1 MWLSGTAV
9 KVELLESSERN
20 AMAGQLEVTSG
31 YEVTAGGNY
40 GRPLNNCEDGCDCN
54 TDEQIV
60 AYDGGKVRWAV
71 CADTCNSTAT
81 CPPMKWGYVTCKPL
95 GRCFI
100 KCFSSDW
107 DCPRDA
113 WCKPVQLGPYR
124 ERLCMYDVR

>member
-20 AMAGQLEVTSG
+20 ASMAGQLEVTSG

-60 AYDGGKVRWAV
+60 AYEPVRSLGFSLQDGGKVRWAV

-81 CPPMKWGYVTCKPL
+81 CPPMKWG
-95 GRCFI
+95 
-100 KCFSSDW
+100 
-107 DCPRDA
+107 
-113 WCKPVQLGPYR
+113 
-124 ERLCMYDVR
+124 